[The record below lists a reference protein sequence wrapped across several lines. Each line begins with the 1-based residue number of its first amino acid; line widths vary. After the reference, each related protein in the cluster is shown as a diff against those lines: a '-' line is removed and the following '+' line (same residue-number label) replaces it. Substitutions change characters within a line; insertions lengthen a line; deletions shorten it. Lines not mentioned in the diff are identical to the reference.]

1 MVDTNTNNY
10 SLNNNES
17 QIKTIF
23 GGASYNNAKQNESK
37 GSNILMSVKENEE
50 KKVKNDKLCEQ
61 LKNSIIVLAH
71 KLNLKGAEFE
81 KIKIGDTPFKD
92 FKEIGGNDLRKCDM
106 IENFISF
113 GKDVKEKIEVFLDNY
128 EMKYDFK
135 IEMEMKEN
143 KYSGNYDLDCY
154 YTLIIG
160 GEKETIYSAIFKD
173 STILINKTSEGFKFL
188 LEDLKRYIAIKQ

>member
-71 KLNLKGAEFE
+71 KQFL
-81 KIKIGDTPFKD
+81 
-92 FKEIGGNDLRKCDM
+92 
-106 IENFISF
+106 IS
-113 GKDVKEKIEVFLDNY
+113 
-128 EMKYDFK
+128 
-135 IEMEMKEN
+135 
-143 KYSGNYDLDCY
+143 C
-154 YTLIIG
+154 
-160 GEKETIYSAIFKD
+160 
-173 STILINKTSEGFKFL
+173 
-188 LEDLKRYIAIKQ
+188 